1 MTATD
6 LTKTSSDTNSEL
18 ATFEELKPF
27 IARCLTLN
35 HDINNPLAGIV
46 GYCEFLIE
54 EQDNMTPEQRDYV
67 VQILKCTERI
77 QAIVERLGNEK
88 IALGK
93 KIDIPKLIKEYGPSE
108 VQS

>member
-6 LTKTSSDTNSEL
+6 LTKTPNETNSEL

-54 EQDNMTPEQRDYV
+54 EQDNMTPDQRDFV
-67 VQILKCTERI
+67 LQILKCTERI
-77 QAIVERLGNEK
+77 QAIIQKLGNEK

-93 KIDIPKLIKEYGPSE
+93 KIDIPKLIREYGPPEARS
-108 VQS
+108 